1 MVIKL
6 ILDNVLARHAA
17 RRARSAAFRKAK
29 RSDPS
34 KRTFKR
40 RKQARIDGQWKKNRE
55 AKRAAHRAREHN
67 QELELRQVDLAYR
80 GHYKHTL
87 KLSDDQMKERW
98 HKDLL
103 VPDDDYKILSDTGR
117 PMRAAEVKRMRD
129 RLEKKLAYI
138 ARQDERGEP
147 VNISQDFDIINDMW

>member
-1 MVIKL
+1 MVVRL

-34 KRTFKR
+34 KKTFRR

-55 AKRAAHRAREHN
+55 AKARAFRAREHN
-67 QELELRQVDLAYR
+67 QELSLRQVDLAYR

-87 KLSDDQMKERW
+87 KLSDEQMEHRW
-98 HKDLL
+98 HTDLR
-103 VPDDDYKILSDTGR
+103 VPDDTYKILEDTSR
-117 PMRAAEVKRMRD
+117 PMRAAEVKRMVT
-129 RLEKKLAYI
+129 RLEKRLAYI
-138 ARQDERGEP
+138 ARQEKNGVDVDVSRD
-147 VNISQDFDIINDMW
+147 SDIINDMW